1 MDTIEKK
8 ELIAAIGELVE
19 SDPNAT
25 PTAYETLEIMD
36 LETLQNIKSDLERS
50 KNSRSYEGWFDELAR
65 TCKKD

>member
-1 MDTIEKK
+1 MESSEKD
-8 ELIAAIGELVE
+8 ELILAIGELVE

-25 PTAYETLEIMD
+25 PISYETLNIMD
-36 LETLQNIKSDLERS
+36 TQTLQSIKSDLEKS